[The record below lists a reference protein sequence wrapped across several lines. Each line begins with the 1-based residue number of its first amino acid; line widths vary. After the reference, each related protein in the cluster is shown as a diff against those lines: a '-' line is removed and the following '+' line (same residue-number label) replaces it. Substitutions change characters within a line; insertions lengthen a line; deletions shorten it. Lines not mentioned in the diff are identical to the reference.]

1 MIDEIKPAQISL
13 ISSAGMTIMDA
24 NLILADKGV
33 VYHQDGLYNR
43 TSAAKVRSFKPT
55 QTLNEKKHD
64 MLLDATNSLF
74 NIRPVLVEQEAFLW
88 DGDKKIAKGELFST
102 FTYKETVLPKVNV
115 FRKVKIAKL

>member
-55 QTLNEKKHD
+55 QTLNEH
-64 MLLDATNSLF
+64 
-74 NIRPVLVEQEAFLW
+74 
-88 DGDKKIAKGELFST
+88 KGSGRSSREGYSEYVSRLG
-102 FTYKETVLPKVNV
+102 
-115 FRKVKIAKL
+115 